1 MNILKSKKFKHGSLS
16 VLFTVIFIVAIIL
29 VNVIFNLLLSRFDF
43 TTDLS
48 DQSLYSIEDSTA
60 EYLKTVDDKVTIIVA
75 EEETSFVNSGNYY
88 KQVAEVISRFAET
101 NSNFDVRYYDANS
114 NPDIFAK
121 YGTSVTEG
129 SIIVESQQTGM
140 YRIITPSDYLDPVYY
155 FNGEE
160 VSFEEAY
167 YYSQFGYGSY
177 ITSEYNAAAERCLLS
192 ATMIVTD
199 DDPTQVAV
207 LTGFGESASTTI
219 TEMLETNVY
228 SVEELDI
235 SMASEISSDIDVLLI
250 LCPLYD
256 YSNDALDLIDRWL
269 DNGGSYGK
277 TLVYVPS
284 ISNFDTPNLDAF
296 LADWG
301 LEIGDGYLC
310 QTDDNYAYQAGSQQQ
325 LLVLEDTD
333 YAEDVDVYSKSTLG
347 DMMRPVNLL
356 FDAKNNYE
364 TLSIVKTYDG
374 NVIKPY
380 NAGDAWK
387 TSDAKEVG
395 AYTVVAESSKVMS
408 DGTNL
413 SYSRV
418 FAIGGEAFVCDSFL
432 KASQTNNDEIF
443 MSILNK
449 ATGKDET
456 EITITTKS
464 FSLETFE
471 ITGAQANTIAVIFCI
486 VVPVLVIGAGVA
498 VVIRRKRR

>member
-16 VLFTVIFIVAIIL
+16 VLFTVIFVAAIIL

-43 TTDLS
+43 STDLS
-48 DQSLYSIEDSTA
+48 NESLYSIDASTA
-60 EYLKTVDDKVTIIVA
+60 DYLKTIDHKVNIIVA
-75 EEETSFVNSGNYY
+75 EEENSFVNSGAYY
-88 KQVAEVISRFAET
+88 KQVSEVISRFAES
-101 NSNFDVRYYDANS
+101 NSNFDVKYYNANA
-114 NPDIFAK
+114 NPDIFSK

-129 SIIVESQQTGM
+129 SIIVESEKTGM
-140 YRIITPSDYLDPVYY
+140 YRIIAPSDYLDPVYY

-167 YYSQFGYGSY
+167 YYSQFGYSSY
-177 ITSEYNAAAERCLLS
+177 ITTQYNAAAERCLLS

-199 DDPTQVAV
+199 DDPTKVAV
-207 LTGFGESASTTI
+207 LTGFGESTSTTI

-235 SMASEISSDIDVLLI
+235 SMAAEISSDIDVVMI
-250 LCPLYD
+250 FCPLYD
-256 YSNDALDLIDRWL
+256 YSNDALNIIDRWL
-269 DNGGSYGK
+269 DNGGAYGK
-277 TLVYVPS
+277 TLVFVPDL
-284 ISNFDTPNLDAF
+284 SNFDTPNLDAF

-301 LEIGDGYLC
+301 LEIGKGYLC
-310 QTDDNYAYQAGSQQQ
+310 QTDANYAYQAGSEQQI
-325 LLVLEDTD
+325 LSLEDTD
-333 YAEDVDVYSKSTLG
+333 YAEDVDVSSKSTLG

-356 FDAKNNYE
+356 FDEKSNYA
-364 TLSIVKTYDG
+364 TTSIVKTYDG
-374 NVIKPY
+374 NVIRPY

-418 FAIGGEAFVCDSFL
+418 FAIGGPAFISDTFL
-432 KASQTNNDEIF
+432 QAAQTNNDEIF

-456 EITITTKS
+456 EITITTKT
-464 FSLETFE
+464 FSLTTFE
-471 ITGAQANTIAVIFCI
+471 ITDAQANTITVIFCI
-486 VVPVLVIGAGVA
+486 VVPVLVIGAGTA